1 MKKHFDGA
9 YWGSSAR
16 NSLAGGDKEIWFE
29 HSKWN
34 YQRLLE
40 RWFTPS
46 GDAVALKTD
55 LFDEAV
61 TPHNLVPLIESRCA
75 RVIGM
80 DISFEV
86 ARSATERL
94 TQDGSR
100 RERVLV
106 SDARRQAFLTGTF
119 DYIVSNSTLDHF
131 EESDDLIKSLREL
144 ERILK
149 PGGVLIIT
157 LDNPL
162 NPVVFLRNHLP
173 YGLLKR
179 LGIINFYVGATLSR
193 PKLVRTLESM
203 GLRVEEQ
210 SVIIHAPR
218 IIALRI
224 GSVIERFKSSGLRR
238 SYLAVLRLFECLGAL
253 PTRDLTGYFVA
264 VKAVKRRDGGRG
276 GKGGR

>member
-1 MKKHFDGA
+1 M
-9 YWGSSAR
+9 
-16 NSLAGGDKEIWFE
+16 AGGDKEIWFE

>member
-1 MKKHFDGA
+1 MKKRLDGA
-9 YWGSSAR
+9 YWGNSAR
-16 NSLAGGDKEIWFE
+16 NNLADGDKDIWFE

-46 GDAVALKTD
+46 GDALVLKTD

-61 TPHNLVPLIESRCA
+61 TPHNLVPLIEGRCA

-86 ARSATERL
+86 ARTATERL
-94 TQDGSR
+94 TQDGSG
-100 RERVLV
+100 RERTLV

-179 LGIINFYVGATLSR
+179 LGIINFFVGATLSR
-193 PKLVRTLESM
+193 PKLVTTLESM

-218 IIALRI
+218 IIAIRV

-238 SYLAVLRLFECLGAL
+238 SYLAFLRLFECLGAL
-253 PTRDLTGYFVA
+253 PTHDLTGYFVA
-264 VKAVKRRDGGRG
+264 VKAVKRRDGSRG